1 MNKDCV
7 RRGDIWMANLIS
19 GKGDVLQ
26 GAHPVIIVSNNR
38 NNRRSGVVTVVPMTS
53 SVKPPMSFHV
63 EISGY
68 GLRKKSI
75 ALAEQLTTIP
85 KDDLQFL
92 LGSLAK
98 SEKMLELEQAMK
110 QQLEVA

>member
-1 MNKDCV
+1 
-7 RRGDIWMANLIS
+7 MANLIP

-26 GAHPVIIVSNNR
+26 GPHPVIIVSNNR

-53 SVKPPMSFHV
+53 SVKPPMPFHV
-63 EISGY
+63 EISGC
-68 GLRKKSI
+68 GLRKKST
-75 ALAEQLTTIP
+75 ALTEQLTTIP
-85 KDDLQFL
+85 KAYLQFFV
-92 LGSLAK
+92 GSIAN

>member
-1 MNKDCV
+1 
-7 RRGDIWMANLIS
+7 
-19 GKGDVLQ
+19 
-26 GAHPVIIVSNNR
+26 
-38 NNRRSGVVTVVPMTS
+38 
-53 SVKPPMSFHV
+53 MSFHV

-75 ALAEQLTTIP
+75 ALTEQLTTIP
-85 KDDLQFL
+85 KGDLQFL

>member
-1 MNKDCV
+1 MGSIDKKDISPKCGEKSHLYKTALTNK
-7 RRGDIWMANLIS
+7 
-19 GKGDVLQ
+19 
-26 GAHPVIIVSNNR
+26 
-38 NNRRSGVVTVVPMTS
+38 
-53 SVKPPMSFHV
+53 
-63 EISGY
+63 
-68 GLRKKSI
+68 I

>member
-1 MNKDCV
+1 
-7 RRGDIWMANLIS
+7 MANLIS

-26 GAHPVIIVSNNR
+26 GAHPVIIVSNDR

-68 GLRKKSI
+68 GLWKKST
-75 ALAEQLTTIP
+75 ALTEQLTTIP